1 MDTNVFVF
9 VEHPDCDRE
18 RRMDRAVDGCVI
30 VEGFWWSYLLMTS
43 KTQGVR
49 MDDAML
55 HDAQRG
61 RPRLHLLLAG
71 VSACVVAGGLA
82 FAPEGARPALG
93 LGLLASGV
101 WCAWSM
107 QSLALDDAAKRR
119 AALRAAWPWMK
130 RPKQASVLMHT
141 SLTRWRKDITKVGPS
156 YAGRHG
162 RVIWEWAQAE
172 CRPVSYTPNKDA
184 EDARAAVPVWV
195 LSILLE
201 EGMDLHWGD
210 LIPAGAERHGKMP
223 PRVVP
228 SAGFPS
234 RWHLYADDATAV
246 LRAWDPVAC
255 EALQGV
261 APEPVASIHALGPC
275 GCVVVPAVW
284 LEGPDRQQRCAA
296 LIAALRAATG
306 RDRWDKA
313 TGGHWVPKS
322 A

>member
-1 MDTNVFVF
+1 M
-9 VEHPDCDRE
+9 VETGSR
-18 RRMDRAVDGCVI
+18 
-30 VEGFWWSYLLMTS
+30 SYLVMRS
-43 KTQGVR
+43 KRQGVR
-49 MDDAML
+49 MDDTML
-55 HDAQRG
+55 HDAPVG
-61 RPRLHLLLAG
+61 RPRRQLLLAG
-71 VSACVVAGGLA
+71 ASACAVAGGLA
-82 FAPEGARPALG
+82 FAPEGARPVLG

-107 QSLALDDAAKRR
+107 QSLALHEAANRR
-119 AALRAAWPWMK
+119 AALRAAWPWMR

-141 SLTRWRKDITKVGPS
+141 SLARWRKDITKVGPS

-172 CRPVSYTPNKDA
+172 CHPASHTPNQGA

-201 EGMDLHWGD
+201 EGVDLHWGD

-234 RWHLYADDATAV
+234 GWHLYADDATAV

-255 EALQGV
+255 EALQAV
-261 APEPVASIHALGPC
+261 TPEPVASIHALGPC

-284 LEGPDRQQRCAA
+284 LEGPDRQQRCGA